1 VTWVTCV
8 SELEGACCNQDMG
21 TRLDFSTLPAAW
33 QDAFR
38 RDAQFA
44 TPQLADP
51 RPERRLAQLLGAFIG
66 AGLFFLVLPGTLI
79 GVWNLIRISSQR
91 DAAAISTS
99 WIQAHGHAQLF
110 GWVGSF
116 MIGISLHT
124 VAKFRGTRIRSLA
137 AGWTMCALWTAAVGV
152 RWLAGVA
159 DWRDPFSMPVA
170 AAIELTV
177 ALALLWQI
185 SAPPATPR
193 PREAGIDLIFTGLA
207 GLALALAY
215 QFALV
220 LQLGGSPVIPAQ
232 SDSLLIHLALWIFC
246 FPVVWGFSARFL
258 PTFLGSRKPGR
269 ATVFV
274 GIASLAAGAV
284 GAIAGWVAGAGAGT
298 FAAVLIACWSLG
310 VFRPGERPPK
320 TAGVD
325 PRYPAFVRLAF
336 GWLVVSALLTF
347 GAASPGMTGASRH
360 AFTVGFLAT
369 MILAIGPRILP
380 AFLSSRELWSRG
392 LMLAA
397 LVLLTCGCALRVSM
411 EPVAYAGAA
420 AWAWRLLPVSAYI
433 ELSAVLVFAYNIA
446 RTLAS
451 PVPSWFGREQV
462 KDSMMLYWYVASYP
476 ATRRLLIDEGLKTLA
491 RVRQAPQSLTLREA
505 AEADGV
511 DPARLVA
518 KLGDF
523 FEARLVRSARK

>member
-1 VTWVTCV
+1 
-8 SELEGACCNQDMG
+8 MG
-21 TRLDFSTLPAAW
+21 TRPDFSALPSAW
-33 QDAFR
+33 QEAFR

-51 RPERRLAQLLGAFIG
+51 QPERRLAQMLGAFIG

-91 DAAAISTS
+91 DAAAISTA

-124 VAKFRGTRIRSLA
+124 VAKFRGSRIRSLA
-137 AGWTMCALWTAAVGV
+137 AGWAMCVLWTVAVAV
-152 RWLAGVA
+152 RWATGVMDWPAALFMPLA
-159 DWRDPFSMPVA
+159 S
-170 AAIELTV
+170 AIELIV

-185 SAPPATPR
+185 SARPATPR
-193 PREAGIDLIFTGLA
+193 PREAGIDLIFAGLA
-207 GLALALAY
+207 GLALTLAY
-215 QFALV
+215 QLALV
-220 LQLGGSPVIPAQ
+220 LQYRGSSVLPAQ
-232 SDSLLIHLALWIFC
+232 PDGLLIHMALWIFC

-258 PTFLGSRKPGR
+258 PTFIGSRRPGR
-269 ATVFV
+269 AVAFV
-274 GIASLAAGAV
+274 GIAWLAAGAV
-284 GAIAGWVAGAGAGT
+284 SAAEGWVAWAGAGT
-298 FAAVLIACWSLG
+298 SAAVLIACWSLG
-310 VFRPGERPPK
+310 VFQPGERPPK

-336 GWLVVSALLTF
+336 GWLVVSALLIF

-360 AFTVGFLAT
+360 AFTVGFLAN

-380 AFLSSRELWSRG
+380 AFLSSRELWSRS
-392 LMLAA
+392 LMLVA
-397 LVLLTCGCALRVSM
+397 LVLLTYGCALRVSM

-420 AWAWRLLPVSAYI
+420 PWAWRLLPISAYI
-433 ELSAVLVFAYNIA
+433 EMSAVLVFGYNIA

-476 ATRRLLIDEGLKTLA
+476 STRRLLIDAGLKTLA
-491 RVRQAPQSLTLREA
+491 KVRQAPQSLTLREA